1 MAIIGNGS
9 NLIIFNSLTGD
20 PIACQRGV
28 TCTINDALIDV
39 SCKQDNGYSTFLPGL
54 RTVSISGDA
63 LVDWQPA
70 INTEGISE
78 LVAAFT
84 GRSLVKFT
92 IADSTNTDIF
102 FEAEGYI
109 ESLEVNAAMEAEVSY
124 TFTMAGSGD
133 FISLVS

>member
-1 MAIIGNGS
+1 MSIIGNGS

-20 PIACQRGV
+20 PIGCQRGA
-28 TCTINDALIDV
+28 TATINDALIDV
-39 SCKQDNGYSTFLPGL
+39 TCKQDEGYSNFLPGL

-70 INTEGISE
+70 VDTEGISE
-78 LVAAFT
+78 LVSAFE
-84 GRSLVKFT
+84 GRTLVKFT
-92 IADSTNTDIF
+92 IADSTNTDVY

-109 ESLEVNAAMEAEVSY
+109 ESLEVNAGTESEVTY

>member
-1 MAIIGNGS
+1 MAIQNGS

-20 PIACQRGV
+20 PIGCQRGV
-28 TCTINDALIDV
+28 TATINDALIDV
-39 SCKQDNGYSTFLPGL
+39 TCKQDEGYANYLPGL

-70 INTEGISE
+70 VDTEGISE
-78 LVAAFT
+78 LVSAFE
-84 GRSLVKFT
+84 GRTLVKFT
-92 IADSTNTDIF
+92 IADPTNTDVY

-109 ESLEVNAAMEAEVSY
+109 ESLEVNAGTESEVTY
-124 TFTMAGSGD
+124 TFTMAGNGD

>member
-39 SCKQDNGYSTFLPGL
+39 TCKQDSGYSNFLPGL

-78 LVAAFT
+78 LVSAFT
-84 GRSLVKFT
+84 GRTLVKFT
-92 IADSTNTDIF
+92 IADSTNTDVY
-102 FEAEGYI
+102 FEAQGYI
-109 ESLEVNAAMEAEVSY
+109 ESLEANAAMEAEVSY
-124 TFTMAGSGD
+124 TFTMAGNGD